1 MALTIWDII
10 DPIYYACTRLR
21 SIGGGNEKSSAFRV
35 RLTLYQGRPITLS
48 DGTMIQ
54 KGDILLKI
62 HLHNVVL
69 LRDMLPLRNEIK
81 KARFLYRFIDSSLP
95 DLALYV
101 KNHPKSQDI
110 KGLIGITML
119 NRGCEKLGF
128 EAFPIS
134 STAYRCLKW
143 MSLMPICLLSV
154 SQPFKNLKKHVP
166 TYLFMSKDQL
176 LQKLCGVDD
185 KPKKIV

>member
-1 MALTIWDII
+1 
-10 DPIYYACTRLR
+10 
-21 SIGGGNEKSSAFRV
+21 
-35 RLTLYQGRPITLS
+35 
-48 DGTMIQ
+48 
-54 KGDILLKI
+54 
-62 HLHNVVL
+62 
-69 LRDMLPLRNEIK
+69 MLPLRNEIK
-81 KARFLYRFIDSSLP
+81 KTRFLYRFIDSSLP
-95 DLALYV
+95 DLACML
-101 KNHPKSQDI
+101 KTILNP
-110 KGLIGITML
+110 GITML